1 MYGLQMM
8 QEKDMYVV
16 VHQYCLQHNVHN
28 KCCKYIEGTDDS
40 KLLELQDRV
49 AKEIHP
55 AQHTN
60 SKSIHPKQEHQIK
73 AQWMDVMNGNR
84 HVGRQKPDWLQ
95 LRPKHRDE
103 KRSRKSES
111 NHRRMYG
118 TWKKLCWKTSLLN
131 VGTISLDCVQQNTN
145 KTDKY

>member
-84 HVGRQKPDWLQ
+84 HAGRQKPD
-95 LRPKHRDE
+95 
-103 KRSRKSES
+103 
-111 NHRRMYG
+111 
-118 TWKKLCWKTSLLN
+118 
-131 VGTISLDCVQQNTN
+131 
-145 KTDKY
+145 